1 MYEAF
6 VLVCLVGKPMADE
19 FCNQLKDI
27 KNSSVLIRAHGEPPE
42 TYELALKN
50 VAKGKTMNYEQASL
64 SHYLSRNNLL
74 FWMDH
79 KFNAIW
85 NHTFSVKEITQEPLD
100 IAQFFKDNCFLH
112 MVERRHYH
120 FLQGMNDINE
130 ANAIC

>member
-1 MYEAF
+1 
-6 VLVCLVGKPMADE
+6 
-19 FCNQLKDI
+19 
-27 KNSSVLIRAHGEPPE
+27 
-42 TYELALKN
+42 
-50 VAKGKTMNYEQASL
+50 MNYEQASL

-112 MVERRHYH
+112 MVETRPQHVQ
-120 FLQGMNDINE
+120 LQPNSSIFMCVLKLRILETSFRPISKNCRNVQILVKRQKMISQTCSLPKPLGHSEDFRSPF
-130 ANAIC
+130 